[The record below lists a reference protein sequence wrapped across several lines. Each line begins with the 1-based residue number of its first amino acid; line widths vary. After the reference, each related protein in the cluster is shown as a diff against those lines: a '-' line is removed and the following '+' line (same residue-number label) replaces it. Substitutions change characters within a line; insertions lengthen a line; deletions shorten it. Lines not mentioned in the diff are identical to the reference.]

1 MCLWRDQMQDCG
13 AVLIAQISVA
23 TQILPD
29 NFKVVHGNVNLDITI
44 KAR

>member
-1 MCLWRDQMQDCG
+1 MRLWRVHMQDGG

-29 NFKVVHGNVNLDITI
+29 NFKDLHGNVNLDITI
-44 KAR
+44 KAS